1 MNLRWFCYDDEDVG
15 DAIIH
20 TKSLKWRS
28 EQIIG
33 YVEQIA
39 TKSVISVLEMD
50 GSEAREVERYEMGE
64 RIRSIVEGPEGAL
77 WVLEDER
84 NNSGGR
90 LLKLTPTS

>member
-1 MNLRWFCYDDEDVG
+1 MQILGQFSVQINTRLNLRWFCYDDEDVG

-28 EQIIG
+28 EQIID

-50 GSEAREVERYEMGE
+50 EAEL
-64 RIRSIVEGPEGAL
+64 AL
-77 WVLEDER
+77 RVLTAEI
-84 NNSGGR
+84 N
-90 LLKLTPTS
+90 LPK